1 MRGSRHTAGKTLNI
15 QKKKKR
21 QAPSLPFSFA
31 PILGYLP
38 QGASV
43 AKPNY
48 KFDKRQRDLAK
59 QKKKEDKLAKKAA
72 KKAADTAPESGT
84 ETLPGD
90 GTP

>member
-1 MRGSRHTAGKTLNI
+1 M
-15 QKKKKR
+15 
-21 QAPSLPFSFA
+21 
-31 PILGYLP
+31 
-38 QGASV
+38 